1 MLSRIFLP
9 NLPKIISAQARIERN
24 FAALRVIDAELGK

>member
-9 NLPKIISAQARIERN
+9 NYQKLVYLKVN
-24 FAALRVIDAELGK
+24 